1 MIFYIPAVSAEHK
14 TPSGEPPHYAEDEG
28 LYVGERPKVN
38 WTNQVVVEN
47 RLLKRRDKVYTCR
60 RNNERE
66 RDWSKC
72 DVFHFF
78 TARELVGLVRMV
90 FFLPSLT
97 H

>member
-47 RLLKRRDKVYTCR
+47 RLLKRRDKVHVGETMR
-60 RNNERE
+60 ERE
-66 RDWSKC
+66 RD
-72 DVFHFF
+72 DQNVMFF
-78 TARELVGLVRMV
+78 ISSLPGSWLVW
-90 FFLPSLT
+90 
-97 H
+97 